1 MNPFRPA
8 HLPALALATAAV
20 LASIGLAGATR
31 AADPA
36 PPAAAARTALT
47 VTAVQPQ
54 RGELVRQLPA
64 NGSVAAWQE
73 ASIGT
78 EANGLR
84 LTEVLVNVGDRVQ
97 RGQVLARFAAETV
110 RAEAAQ
116 IRAAVAEAE
125 ATLAEARANAARAR
139 ELQTT
144 GALSQQVIAQYL
156 TAERTAEAR
165 LEAQR
170 AAAEHQALRLRQTTV
185 VAPDAGVISA
195 RSATVGAVLPA
206 GQELFRL
213 IRQGRLEWRAEVPA
227 ADLGALAPG
236 QAVTLSPAPGQAV
249 TGRVRMIAPTVDPQT
264 RNGLVYVDLPA
275 SPLLRAGMF
284 ARGEFALGRSSAL
297 TLPQTAVTLRDGF
310 HYVHRIGADGK
321 VAETKVQVGRRDGE
335 RVEVTAGLA
344 ADARV
349 VASGGAFLADGD
361 TVRVVAAPPA
371 VRPPGPAAS
380 VPR

>member
-1 MNPFRPA
+1 M
-8 HLPALALATAAV
+8 
-20 LASIGLAGATR
+20 
-31 AADPA
+31 
-36 PPAAAARTALT
+36 
-47 VTAVQPQ
+47 QPQ

-125 ATLAEARANAARAR
+125 LAEARANAARAR

-185 VAPDAGVISA
+185 VAPDAGVIS
-195 RSATVGAVLPA
+195 
-206 GQELFRL
+206 
-213 IRQGRLEWRAEVPA
+213 

-349 VASGGAFLADGD
+349 
-361 TVRVVAAPPA
+361 RVVAAPPA